1 MKLRRYKEIHKYDDM
16 IDLAHHLSGTHPHM
30 PVEDR
35 AAQFAPFAALTG
47 HHEAVR
53 ETARLTE
60 ERIEI
65 DENCKAVLDGK
76 LQNIYE
82 HLDLEP
88 SVSITYF
95 VPDPKKPGGAYV
107 TVSGCVRKIR
117 EHERTVVLTDGTEI
131 PIDEITDIVEG
142 KEDPIDEVADTEG
155 GQRI

>member
-16 IDLAHHLSGTHPHM
+16 IDLAHHVSGTHPHM

-60 ERIEI
+60 E
-65 DENCKAVLDGK
+65 